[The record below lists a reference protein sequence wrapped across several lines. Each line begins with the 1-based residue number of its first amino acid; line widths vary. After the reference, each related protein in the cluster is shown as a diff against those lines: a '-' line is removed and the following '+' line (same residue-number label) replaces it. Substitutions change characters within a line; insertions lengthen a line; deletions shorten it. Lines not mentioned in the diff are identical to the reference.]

1 MAAAEVARIE
11 KLRGVDPEVV
21 QTVRILL
28 AAAMARALRAGLGTD
43 RVRAMF
49 EEIVGKKGE
58 DRE

>member
-1 MAAAEVARIE
+1 MTAAEVVRNAT
-11 KLRGVDPEVV
+11 LRGVDPEVV

-28 AAAMARALRAGLGTD
+28 AAALARALRAGLGTD

-49 EEIVGKKGE
+49 EEIVGEEGE